1 MDTQQQVRSDS
12 DAWLAM
18 VDTLRGIETRKRTFG
33 PGTPEFFALA
43 KQVEDLV
50 KIVFELSQR
59 QTAASAAGIA
69 TGTGTDPIEQV
80 ESPRPIPRI
89 IDEWR
94 EAERQLS
101 LAVPDSQE
109 FIAALTK
116 AERLRAE
123 YKAASRKLDG
133 ES

>member
-1 MDTQQQVRSDS
+1 MDAQQQVRSDS

-43 KQVEDLV
+43 RQVEDLV

-59 QTAASAAGIA
+59 QAAASAASIA
-69 TGTGTDPIEQV
+69 TGTGTTPVNDV
-80 ESPRPIPRI
+80 EYVRAIPTI
-89 IDEWR
+89 LEEWR

-101 LAVPDSQE
+101 FAAPDSPE
-109 FIAALTK
+109 FIEALSK

-123 YKAASRKLDG
+123 YKLASRKFDG